1 MPDIVGG
8 NSDIIVVIFIIM
20 FSVPFKGKLCIS
32 FNFYD

>member
-20 FSVPFKGKLCIS
+20 FVFPLQGKLCIS